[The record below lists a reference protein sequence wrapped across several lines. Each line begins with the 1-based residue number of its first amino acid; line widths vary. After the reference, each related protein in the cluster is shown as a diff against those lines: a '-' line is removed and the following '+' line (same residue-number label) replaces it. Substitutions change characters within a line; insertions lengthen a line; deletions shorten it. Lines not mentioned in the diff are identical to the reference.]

1 MIICSICVRCFVSK
15 RTPLEHM
22 MIPLLWLSISWGC
35 SVFHRFA
42 NFLSKLVLNICQN
55 FLAVCSLILA
65 PLFYLD
71 QIASNNHASP
81 SNSLQGHS
89 HHSLLVGLFCWK
101 TFDSCISILRN
112 FSLLT
117 SICNNNSFVFKVERV
132 PGFQPHFFFFFF
144 CVIVV

>member
-1 MIICSICVRCFVSK
+1 MFLIYRFSYKQIEPFGRFEWHIIICSICVRCFVSK

-35 SVFHRFA
+35 PVFHRFA

-55 FLAVCSLILA
+55 FLVVCSIILA

-89 HHSLLVGLFCWK
+89 HRSLLVGLFWLLENIW
-101 TFDSCISILRN
+101 FMYFCI
-112 FSLLT
+112 
-117 SICNNNSFVFKVERV
+117 
-132 PGFQPHFFFFFF
+132 GFFF
-144 CVIVV
+144 VNIHM